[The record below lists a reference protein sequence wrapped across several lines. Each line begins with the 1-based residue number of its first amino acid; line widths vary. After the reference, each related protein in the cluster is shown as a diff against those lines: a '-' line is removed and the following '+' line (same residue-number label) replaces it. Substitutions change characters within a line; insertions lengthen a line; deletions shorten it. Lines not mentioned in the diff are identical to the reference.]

1 MTAGRNE
8 SFKLNMDEL
17 ADRLSKLV
25 HEGNVRK
32 VIVRRGDETIAEFPL
47 TAGVV
52 GAVLAPPLA
61 AIGAIAAL
69 VADCTIEIVR
79 SADDARDDSPE
90 QAS

>member
-1 MTAGRNE
+1 MTNSNKE
-8 SFKLNMDEL
+8 SFKVDVSEL
-17 ADRLSKLV
+17 GDRLAKLV

-32 VIVRRGDETIAEFPL
+32 VMVKRDDVTIAEFPL

-69 VADCTIEIVR
+69 VTDCTIEIER
-79 SADDARDDSPE
+79 SDGAES
-90 QAS
+90 

>member
-1 MTAGRNE
+1 MTSPSGRE
-8 SFKLNMDEL
+8 SFKANIDDLG
-17 ADRLSKLV
+17 DRLGKIV

-32 VIVRRGDETIAEFPL
+32 VIVKRGEDTIAEFPL

-69 VADCTIEIVR
+69 VANCTIEIER
-79 SADDARDDSPE
+79 SDTSTPE
-90 QAS
+90 AETPTT